1 MEYFKSLFG
10 KASACEGSVVLA
22 YPLGYV
28 GRLNNL
34 RPPHGIMGYGTSWI
48 LEVASEKSN
57 YLSIMPLNQLK
68 EGDGHR
74 GTDRALHDRRDGRRA

>member
-10 KASACEGSVVLA
+10 KASVCEGSVVLA

-34 RPPHGIMGYGTSWI
+34 RPPHGIWHVLDTGSG
-48 LEVASEKSN
+48 K
-57 YLSIMPLNQLK
+57 
-68 EGDGHR
+68 
-74 GTDRALHDRRDGRRA
+74 